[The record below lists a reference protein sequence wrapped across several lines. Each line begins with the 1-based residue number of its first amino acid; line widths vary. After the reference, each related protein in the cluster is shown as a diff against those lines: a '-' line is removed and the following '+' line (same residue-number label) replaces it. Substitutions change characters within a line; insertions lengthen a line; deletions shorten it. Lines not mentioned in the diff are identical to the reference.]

1 MAGSVGLPARVPRVG
16 WMRSFRHGVLR
27 ARDRLREAASHV
39 RRRWRQSL
47 QLRVVTTTMLLGLA
61 VVSVL
66 GGGLHSQI
74 ASGLERDRIDESE
87 TEALNL
93 TSQAQ
98 SYWDATTSTSVGE
111 LNQTASDIMSSILAA
126 PGVEDPSRYVVMSRT
141 PGNDSDI
148 LLVELVSPKNL
159 VDTSVISDELQE
171 AVAADPGRQQ
181 VQQTAITVEG
191 EEVPA
196 VIVGSVVQ
204 VPNAG
209 PYSLFFIYPMEQE
222 VATMDLIGN
231 SFLVAGVILTLLV
244 GGVAWVVTRQVVA
257 PVRRASEVAQ
267 RLSAGR
273 LNERMPARGEDDL
286 ALLATSFNGMADS
299 LQHQIRQLEGLSA
312 VQQRFVSDVSHEL
325 RTPLTTIRMA
335 VDVIHDS
342 RGRFDPATARSA
354 ELLAGELDRFEAL
367 LADLLEISRFDAGAA
382 ALDVETV
389 DLRATVQQVVDAA
402 RPLAERRGSVVTVH
416 APELAVTADV
426 DERRVERILRNL
438 VVNAIEHGEGGPV
451 DVYLGVGGGAVG
463 VVVEDHGVGLR
474 PGEAA
479 NVFTRFWRADPA
491 RARTTGGTGLGLSIS
506 LEDAR
511 LHNGWLQ
518 AWGEPGKGSRFRLT
532 LPQHSGTTL
541 HGSPVPLSP
550 TET

>member
-191 EEVPA
+191 KEVPA

-342 RGRFDPATARSA
+342 RQRFDPATARSA

-463 VVVEDHGVGLR
+463 VVVEDQGVGLR

>member
-27 ARDRLREAASHV
+27 ARDRLRAAASHV

-463 VVVEDHGVGLR
+463 VVVEDQGVGLR

>member
-191 EEVPA
+191 KEVPA

>member
-27 ARDRLREAASHV
+27 SRDRLREAASHV

-191 EEVPA
+191 KEVPA

-342 RGRFDPATARSA
+342 RQRFDPATARSA

>member
-27 ARDRLREAASHV
+27 ARDRLRAAASHV

-191 EEVPA
+191 KEVPA

-342 RGRFDPATARSA
+342 RQRFDPATARSA